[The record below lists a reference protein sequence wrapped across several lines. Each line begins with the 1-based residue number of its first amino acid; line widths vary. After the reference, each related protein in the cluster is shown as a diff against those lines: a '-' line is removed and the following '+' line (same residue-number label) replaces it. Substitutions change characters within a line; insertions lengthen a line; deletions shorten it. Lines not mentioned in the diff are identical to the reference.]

1 MRPLIL
7 LALTLMF
14 FGELLLFDLDFI
26 NVNLVIV
33 NIFLIKE
40 LSLIQQLEVFYAELQ
55 IVSLE
60 IVIQFLFV

>member
-1 MRPLIL
+1 
-7 LALTLMF
+7 
-14 FGELLLFDLDFI
+14 
-26 NVNLVIV
+26 
-33 NIFLIKE
+33 LIKE